1 MSPSFYHVIHVFS
14 LTALVGYSFYAFA
27 APAPQTKKRVMMFT
41 GIAALAM
48 IIAGAGLMAKM
59 GYSWK
64 SGWVWIKIVCLLGLT
79 ALPGMAYRR
88 REKAGTFII
97 VALLL
102 VLIAI
107 SMVYYKPFSA

>member
-1 MSPSFYHVIHVFS
+1 MPPSFYHVIHVFS

-27 APAPQTKKRVMMFT
+27 APAPETKKRVMMVT

-59 GYSWK
+59 GYSWA
-64 SGWVWIKIVCLLGLT
+64 SGWVWVKLACLIGLT

-88 REKAGTFII
+88 RERAGTYII
-97 VALLL
+97 VALFLI
-102 VLIAI
+102 LIAVV
-107 SMVYYKPFSA
+107 MVYFKPF